1 MKNKMTGIIMTVGAG
16 ALLAACTLGD
26 SNPGVRSGYSWA
38 TPETQA
44 MQDDDF
50 SNPGYPVVDAAE
62 EAWGTVN
69 GTAGKSCASCHNDA
83 ADSMK
88 TVGNTYPIYDEVT
101 KNPINIELR
110 INRCLTDNMGAKAY
124 KYESQEM
131 LGMTAFVRTQSKG
144 MPVVSTAGD
153 EDDALNPFWKQ
164 GKDFFYERRGQLDMA
179 CKHCHE
185 DNAGGVIRAD
195 TLSQGQSNGF
205 PTYRMKWNG
214 LGSLHRR
221 FRGCNKN
228 IRAQPYGYGSDEYLA
243 LETYVT
249 WRGRSLPVEA
259 PAVRK

>member
-1 MKNKMTGIIMTVGAG
+1 MKNKMTGIVLAAG
-16 ALLAACTLGD
+16 ASVLLAACTLGD
-26 SNPGVRSGYSWA
+26 TNPDAKSGYFWA

-50 SNPGYPVVDAAE
+50 SNPGYPLVDAAE
-62 EAWGTVN
+62 EAWNTVN
-69 GTAGKSCASCHNDA
+69 GTAGKSCASCHDDA

-88 TVGNTYPIYDEVT
+88 GVGAMYPIYDEVT
-101 KNPINIELR
+101 KKPINIELR
-110 INRCLTDNMGAKAY
+110 INRCLEDNMGAKPY
-124 KYESQEM
+124 KYESAQM
-131 LGMTAFVRTQSKG
+131 LGMTAYVRTQSKG
-144 MPVVSTAGD
+144 MAMVSTAAD
-153 EDDALNPFWKQ
+153 KDDALNPFFKQ
-164 GKDFFYERRGQLDMA
+164 GEAFFNERRGQLDMA

-185 DNAGGVIRAD
+185 DNAGNVIRAE

-205 PTYRMKWNG
+205 PTYRLKWNG

-243 LETYVT
+243 LETFVA
-249 WRGRSLPVEA
+249 WRGRGLPVEA